1 MLALALVLASS
12 SALASSVN
20 SPPEHMLSHTKLILS
35 MNMPAYT
42 VMMHIKYK
50 FILTYSFYMAVI
62 FMFFI
67 LMPVVH

>member
-1 MLALALVLASS
+1 MLASS
-12 SALASSVN
+12 SAAAASSVN

-35 MNMPAYT
+35 MNMPVYT

-50 FILTYSFYMAVI
+50 FILTYSFYMAAI
-62 FMFFI
+62 FIFFI